1 MKSISILALFAA
13 AIYTLN
19 GCASTDTATT
29 STSGEMVPGET
40 KSTEE
45 SRLQPG
51 VGGGAGPNATVK
63 W

>member
-1 MKSISILALFAA
+1 MKYISILALFAA
-13 AIYTLN
+13 AIYALS
-19 GCASTDTATT
+19 GCATEDASTSTT
-29 STSGEMVPGET
+29 SGDRVPGET

-51 VGGGAGPNATVK
+51 VGAGPNASVK

>member
-1 MKSISILALFAA
+1 MKYISILAILIAA
-13 AIYTLN
+13 VCVLN
-19 GCASTDTATT
+19 GCASTDTASSS
-29 STSGEMVPGET
+29 STGERVPGET

-51 VGGGAGPNATVK
+51 VGGAGPNATVK

>member
-1 MKSISILALFAA
+1 MKHILILAFYVAA
-13 AIYTLN
+13 V
-19 GCASTDTATT
+19 CALSSCATDDTTA
-29 STSGEMVPGET
+29 SSSGEKVPGET

-51 VGGGAGPNATVK
+51 VGAGPNASVK